1 MPSDIIIFD
10 WETYYGLSMSGSISM
25 DASSVSEP
33 SQQPQPYKQVME
45 GLLYST
51 WYSLEK
57 IEYNP

>member
-10 WETYYGLSMSGSISM
+10 RETYYGLSMSGLISM

-45 GLLYST
+45 ALLYSV
-51 WYSLEK
+51 
-57 IEYNP
+57 